1 MSAALR
7 LGFAGLGWIGA
18 MRMDAVA
25 ASGRAV
31 VAALCDPSEACLS
44 AAVERHRE
52 AVAFADYDEM
62 LARSEQLGLDGI
74 VIATPN
80 SLHAPQAIAALER
93 GLAVFCQKPL
103 ALTAAEARAIVDAAR
118 RADRRLGVDY
128 SYRYTDGAQALRA
141 MVRSGELGRIFVI
154 ETAFHNAYGP
164 GKAWC
169 HDPAIAGGG
178 ALIDL
183 GVHQI
188 DLSLWILDSRGVR
201 SIRGC
206 AFRRGEPLDGRGIDD
221 FAIAQ
226 LELDGGVLVHLAVSW
241 NAHAGTDCVIRTAC
255 FGTRGG
261 AEVRNIDGS
270 FFDFETLRFEGRERR
285 AVGREAGDWLGRAI
299 LDWVDHT
306 AASPAFD
313 PEVERS
319 VHVAEVVDEI
329 YRAAPTPAPAG
340 AA

>member
-1 MSAALR
+1 
-7 LGFAGLGWIGA
+7 
-18 MRMDAVA
+18 AVA

-62 LARSEQLGLDGI
+62 LARSEQLGLNGV

-103 ALTAAEARAIVDAAR
+103 ALNSVEARAIVDAAR

-141 MVRSGELGRIFVI
+141 MVRSGELGRIFAI

-169 HDPAIAGGG
+169 HDPAIAVDG
-178 ALIDL
+178 ALTDL
-183 GVHQI
+183 GVHQTVVW
-188 DLSLWILDSRGVR
+188 LWYLDP
-201 SIRGC
+201 
-206 AFRRGEPLDGRGIDD
+206 RGESPERECAYTHGEPVEGRRFVD
-221 FAIAQ
+221 FSVAQ
-226 LELDGGVLVHLAVSW
+226 LKLACGVQLHRAESW
-241 NAHAGTDCVIRTAC
+241 NV
-255 FGTRGG
+255 
-261 AEVRNIDGS
+261 E
-270 FFDFETLRFEGRERR
+270 
-285 AVGREAGDWLGRAI
+285 AVAD
-299 LDWVDHT
+299 
-306 AASPAFD
+306 
-313 PEVERS
+313 
-319 VHVAEVVDEI
+319 
-329 YRAAPTPAPAG
+329 
-340 AA
+340 